1 MIWKFVIFVTLE
13 NLANI
18 VRKEVLERSYCHNSV
33 KFFPPC
39 EVLVEGIVNVS
50 KIYSFVGL

>member
-50 KIYSFVGL
+50 KIYSFVRL